1 LEKLSMKKTLIA
13 LAVLAASGASF
24 AQSTVTLSGSL
35 GLTFGNV
42 EYAGAPSRMDV
53 GRTSGAITLSGS
65 EDLGGGL
72 KANFVIQQGMYGW
85 TTAGGAASTSLTGNT
100 LGNFGD
106 RQMFATLTGDFG
118 TVKIGRDLSGGST
131 APLGA
136 GKVDGTR
143 AITGMDDNTNDAVY
157 IGNIRAT
164 SVSYV
169 TPAFNGF
176 NAYAGFT
183 PQNYGG
189 LTAPSTASTT
199 VLAGSTGIGA
209 IATVASSSTKADAS
223 TAFGLTYAAGPFA
236 AALDISN
243 LQETVS
249 SLGNNATVTSI
260 GAGYDLGVAKVGLVY
275 QTAKGDGKA
284 NTYSNILSVSVPVG
298 AMTLG
303 AAYGKRSAT
312 TNGAFSAKETLHNQ
326 LSANYALSKRT
337 NVYFAYSNKNVAGS
351 TVDAKDAKETGVGI
365 AHSF

>member
-1 LEKLSMKKTLIA
+1 
-13 LAVLAASGASF
+13 
-24 AQSTVTLSGSL
+24 
-35 GLTFGNV
+35 LTFGNV
-42 EYAGAPSRMDV
+42 EYGGAPSRMDI

-100 LGNFGD
+100 LANFGD
-106 RQMFATLTGDFG
+106 RQMFATLTGGFG
-118 TVKIGRDLSGGST
+118 TIKIGRDLSGGST

-183 PQNYGG
+183 PQNYGSLG
-189 LTAPSTASTT
+189 NGTASTT
-199 VLAGSTGIGA
+199 VINSATGGVGI
-209 IATVASSSTKADAS
+209 VAVNTPGSSSTKTDTS

-275 QTAKGDGKA
+275 QTAKGDAKA
-284 NTYSNILSVSVPVG
+284 NTYSNILSVSVPMG
-298 AMTLG
+298 ALTLG

-312 TNGAFSAKETLHNQ
+312 TNGSFSAKETLHTQ

-337 NVYFAYSNKNVAGS
+337 NVYFAYSNKNVQGT
-351 TVDAKDAKETGVGI
+351 TVNANDAKETGVGI

>member
-1 LEKLSMKKTLIA
+1 MKKTLIA

-24 AQSTVTLSGSL
+24 AQSTVTLSGSM

-42 EYAGAPSRMDV
+42 EYGGAPSRMDV
-53 GRTSGAITLSGS
+53 GRSSGAITLSGS

-106 RQMFATLTGDFG
+106 RQMFATLTGGFG
-118 TVKIGRDLSGGST
+118 TVKIGRDLTGGST

-143 AITGMDDNTNDAVY
+143 AITGMDDNGKDAVY
-157 IGNIRAT
+157 IGNVRAT
-164 SVSYV
+164 SVAYV

-189 LTAPSTASTT
+189 LSAATASTT
-199 VLAGSTGIGA
+199 VVTSVSSSNVGLQA
-209 IATVASSSTKADAS
+209 INTPGSSSTKADAS
-223 TAFGLTYAAGPFA
+223 TAYGLTYAAGPFA
-236 AALDISN
+236 AALDITN
-243 LQETVS
+243 YQETIS

-275 QTAKGDGKA
+275 QTSKGDAKA

-312 TNGAFSAKETLHNQ
+312 TGGSFSANETLHTQ

-337 NVYFAYSNKNVAGS
+337 NVYFAYSNKNVQGT
-351 TVDAKDAKETGVGI
+351 TVNANDAKETGVGI

>member
-1 LEKLSMKKTLIA
+1 MKKTLIA

-24 AQSTVTLSGSL
+24 AQSSVTLSGSM

-42 EYAGAPSRMDV
+42 EYGGAPSRMDI

-72 KANFVIQQGMYGW
+72 KANFVVQQGLYGW

-106 RQMFATLTGDFG
+106 RQMFATLTGGFG
-118 TVKIGRDLSGGST
+118 TVKIGRDLTGGST

-143 AITGMDDNTNDAVY
+143 AITGMDDNGKDAVY
-157 IGNIRAT
+157 IGNVRAT
-164 SVSYV
+164 SVAYV

-183 PQNYGG
+183 PQNYASLANG
-189 LTAPSTASTT
+189 SASTT
-199 VLAGSTGIGA
+199 VTAGGTGILA
-209 IATVASSSTKADAS
+209 VATPGSSSTKVDAS

-236 AALDISN
+236 AALDMTN
-243 LQETVS
+243 YQES
-249 SLGNNATVTSI
+249 IPALGNNATVTTI

-275 QTAKGDGKA
+275 QTSKGDAKA

-298 AMTLG
+298 ALTLG

-312 TNGAFSAKETLHNQ
+312 TNGSFSANETLHNQ

-337 NVYFAYSNKNVAGS
+337 NVYFAYSNKNVQGT
-351 TVDAKDAKETGVGI
+351 TVNANDAKETGVGI
-365 AHSF
+365 AHTF